1 MRVSIMNRLVFKGTR
16 LRKTSSAEK
25 VPQTLRSNEFMEY
38 FPFLV
43 ARFLV
48 EKVSSPTLSKVTLVF
63 IPVDPVFFIDPFF

>member
-1 MRVSIMNRLVFKGTR
+1 MNRLVFKGTR

-25 VPQTLRSNEFMEY
+25 APQILRSNEFMEY

-63 IPVDPVFFIDPFF
+63 IPVDPVFLLTRFFKIVI